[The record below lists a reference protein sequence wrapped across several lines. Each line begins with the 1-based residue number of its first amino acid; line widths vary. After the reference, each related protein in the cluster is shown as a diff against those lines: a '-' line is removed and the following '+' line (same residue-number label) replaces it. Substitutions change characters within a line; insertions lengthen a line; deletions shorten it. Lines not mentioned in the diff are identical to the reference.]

1 MRPPPSSSV
10 RGLSRR
16 FSAHPHPSSAASEV
30 VSRAHAGRNAHLPEP
45 RHENVFL
52 GDLFAQRCLQRL
64 MPAQVYAETV
74 RPELARFADRAGSEL
89 WALGRECELNP
100 PTLRQTDAWGRRVDD
115 IETCAAWKRQKAVSA
130 EEGLVAIAYERQLGE
145 YSRLL
150 QAMKLAIYG
159 PVSGLYR
166 VVQQNVTLISHFFAE
181 RQKPSMRRTLRLE
194 L

>member
-1 MRPPPSSSV
+1 MRPPPSSTV
-10 RGLSRR
+10 RGLNRR
-16 FSAHPHPSSAASEV
+16 LSALPQSSSSTTASEAAFT
-30 VSRAHAGRNAHLPEP
+30 RARAGRDALLPEP

-64 MPAQVYAETV
+64 MPAQIYAERV

-150 QAMKLAIYG
+150 QAMKLSIYG

-166 VVQQNVTLISHFFAE
+166 VVQQNC
-181 RQKPSMRRTLRLE
+181 P
-194 L
+194 

>member
-1 MRPPPSSSV
+1 MRPPPASSV
-10 RGLSRR
+10 RRFNRRLSARSQ
-16 FSAHPHPSSAASEV
+16 SASAASEAF
-30 VSRAHAGRNAHLPEP
+30 SRARTGHNVLLPEP
-45 RHENVFL
+45 KHENVFL

-100 PTLRQTDAWGRRVDD
+100 PTLRQTDAWGRRVDE

-145 YSRLL
+145 YSRLF

-166 VVQQNVTLISHFFAE
+166 VVQQNLSRKRH
-181 RQKPSMRRTLRLE
+181 
-194 L
+194 

>member
-1 MRPPPSSSV
+1 MRPPPASTV
-10 RGLSRR
+10 RRLNHGLSAR
-16 FSAHPHPSSAASEV
+16 SQTSSAASEAF
-30 VSRAHAGRNAHLPEP
+30 SRARAGRDVLVPEP
-45 RHENVFL
+45 KHENVFL
-52 GDLFAQRCLQRL
+52 GDLFAQRCLRRL
-64 MPAQVYAETV
+64 MPAQIYAERV

-166 VVQQNVTLISHFFAE
+166 VVQQNVSSKWYSSSA
-181 RQKPSMRRTLRLE
+181 
-194 L
+194 